1 MKELITET
9 QPLWYV
15 IAMGAG
21 AAMLKLSNSLGIGDL
36 LKRKVDADHDCKE
49 KVAKLEITVIKLHT
63 SFTLI
68 VAYLNNPEN
77 IEATKANLKTALD
90 DLDQIIDVINN
101 KNAPLK

>member
-1 MKELITET
+1 MKELLTET

-21 AAMLKLSNSLGIGDL
+21 AALLKLTNSLGIGDL

-68 VAYLNNPEN
+68 LQYLNNPEN
-77 IEATKANLKTALD
+77 IEATRVNLKTQLE
-90 DLDQIIDVINN
+90 DLENTINEIN
-101 KNAPLK
+101 KAKDE